1 VIEREAWAMAPRAR
15 KLDVVLL
22 GPTGVTGREVARYLA
37 ARAPELGLTWGVAGR
52 SRARVDAVLDGLPS
66 EPNDVLHADVADRV
80 SVDAMVARAKVVA
93 NLVGPYA
100 LYGDPVY
107 DACARAGVHQLDL
120 TGETDWV
127 RSKIDALQSI
137 AVASGARIVP
147 TCGFEALPFDLG
159 VLVAAAAAF
168 ERFGEPVIAADVAV
182 AMTSSLRVGAM
193 SDAVSGGTFT
203 SGVEALRR
211 GGGAGASNPFLL
223 NPPSDARRGRYGL
236 APRRHR
242 GTGAWLGPMFPS
254 PFLNPPV
261 VHRSAALVAAGG
273 SPVFAPSFRYREG
286 TVASS
291 LAPVPAVLAPA
302 VASSLAAGQVAF
314 AGVGRLPGVVRSR
327 LASAMAAAGPKAGEG
342 PRPETL
348 DAWTYRLDVHV
359 ATTGGRSLDAVVEGD
374 GHPGYKSTAT
384 MIGEAALCLAD
395 DDAPVPDVAGF
406 LTPATALGLGVV
418 GRFERAG
425 LRFTVR

>member
-302 VASSLAAGQVAF
+302 VASSLAAG
-314 AGVGRLPGVVRSR
+314 
-327 LASAMAAAGPKAGEG
+327 GPKAGEG

-359 ATTGGRSLDAVVEGD
+359 ATTGGHSLDAVVEGD